1 MYYCRKLTNDEIASV
16 YDLYMKKDFPANELK
31 PFSIIEKS
39 LEKGQYFCCGIF
51 NGDKFCGYACFV
63 TLLTESKEYC
73 LLDYFA
79 VISDMRGQGIGSEFL
94 RLLKDILKGTE
105 MVICEAENPSG
116 SEEDE
121 LIIRQRRVNFYLRNG
136 FVETGVT
143 ASVYGVDY
151 ILLDFDLGRKH
162 TKDEIRMRYAD
173 LYKSFIS
180 KTRFDELVASDTR
193 SCLLPYELLARCFS
207 N

>member
-63 TLLTESKEYC
+63 TLLIESKEYC

-105 MVICEAENPSG
+105 MVMCEAENPSG

-180 KTRFDELVASDTR
+180 KTRFDELVAI
-193 SCLLPYELLARCFS
+193 F
-207 N
+207 

>member
-16 YDLYMKKDFPANELK
+16 YDLYVKQDFPANDLK

-63 TLLTESKEYC
+63 TLLIESKEYC

-94 RLLKDILKGTE
+94 RKQIVNSHIITIL
-105 MVICEAENPSG
+105 
-116 SEEDE
+116 
-121 LIIRQRRVNFYLRNG
+121 
-136 FVETGVT
+136 
-143 ASVYGVDY
+143 Y
-151 ILLDFDLGRKH
+151 I
-162 TKDEIRMRYAD
+162 
-173 LYKSFIS
+173 
-180 KTRFDELVASDTR
+180 VAKI
-193 SCLLPYELLARCFS
+193 
-207 N
+207 